1 MSSVGLSH
9 ELKCISNVVHG
20 VVALQAPQTAI
31 ASDLTAEEVQ
41 NVELFIRNTP
51 SVVNIANIGE
61 YSFHNSFIDCY
72 AYLFKGLFKTLLAS
86 QCTAR

>member
-1 MSSVGLSH
+1 MVERVGN
-9 ELKCISNVVHG
+9 IVHR
-20 VVALQAPQTAI
+20 VLTLQAPQNPI

-61 YSFHNSFIDCY
+61 SSCREQLHWSS
-72 AYLFKGLFKTLLAS
+72 AHLLKCLS
-86 QCTAR
+86 